1 MSSIA
6 SKPSKTGRI
15 TLNLSH
21 IPGLANAVADTLST
35 KYYEQKNRKRKPSLF
50 LSSKFQSTFNFKCK
64 LVSYMRERER
74 ERETLGSSDL
84 QPKK

>member
-21 IPGLANAVADTLST
+21 IPGSANAVADTLST
-35 KYYEQKNRKRKPSLF
+35 KYYEQKNRTYNPTSFILCDSPETSASRTL
-50 LSSKFQSTFNFKCK
+50 LNK
-64 LVSYMRERER
+64 LY
-74 ERETLGSSDL
+74 L
-84 QPKK
+84 P